1 VKLRSLGSFC
11 VAFAAGLVVTVNAF
25 AGAAQPFRVG
35 VLLAALIMVH
45 ALMRG
50 RLWLPREFAM
60 YFAFAAYNALSML
73 WTSDV
78 TDAIP
83 NLQLTLN
90 FSLTLVLFGALVI
103 FHDRRPVLAGIL
115 VGFFVGAALYTRIS
129 RFPFAYPDDFSYNT
143 IAGMYL
149 FGLFVTIAYGWYRRS
164 RLLPISL
171 GLVLMLLMAATTSI
185 KTNLGVLLGAA
196 AAGLFYFRYALRA
209 VWRNVILIALLAAL
223 MGYAVSTNDA
233 LMDRF
238 QAGVDRVSI
247 GANVLAAR
255 DAARGDAGLSMRE
268 NWKNLGIKGWLANP
282 VFGNGVESFRG
293 DFGVTSHST
302 PVDLL
307 YNTGLIGCVLF
318 YAIFG
323 SIVWRLF
330 EARDVRVRSPG
341 ALALGALTCYGFMS
355 LSGTM
360 YYEMFLA
367 ASIAISTALL
377 SRPESEAA
385 VPAALGA
392 AVHL

>member
-11 VAFAAGLVVTVNAF
+11 LAFAAGLVVTVNAF
-25 AGAAQPFRVG
+25 AGAAQPFRFG
-35 VLLAALIMVH
+35 LLLAALIMVH

-60 YFAFAAYNALSML
+60 YFAFAAYNALSLL

-78 TDAIP
+78 PEAIP

-103 FHDRRPVLAGIL
+103 FHDRRPVLVGIL
-115 VGFFVGAALYTRIS
+115 VGFFVGAAMYTRIS

-196 AAGLFYFRYALRA
+196 AAGVFYFRYALRA
-209 VWRNVILIALLAAL
+209 VWRNVILIAVLAAA

-233 LMDRF
+233 LMERF

-247 GANVLAAR
+247 GANVLSAR
-255 DAARGDAGLSMRE
+255 DAARGDAGLSMRQ

-323 SIVWRLF
+323 SIVWRLL
-330 EARDVRVRSPG
+330 EARDARARSPG
-341 ALALGALTCYGFMS
+341 ALALGALTCYAFMS

-360 YYEMFLA
+360 YYDVFLA

-377 SRPESEAA
+377 SRPETEAA
-385 VPAALGA
+385 APAALRA
-392 AVHL
+392 AVHS